1 MPAVITRDLELNY
14 LESGEGIHNAVFL
27 HGNLQSARL
36 WHDFIE
42 GMPEEYHCRAF
53 DLRGFGNSPKTGDGA
68 NVDTLADDIRYAL
81 HTLGLV
87 RCSVLAFGEGARVA
101 QSLAARYPSFVYK
114 LVLMGADA
122 VAGDPAA
129 ALTRADELAA
139 LSWKPKN
146 LARIIKAGAGLARNR
161 KVPDD
166 LLDAGSGAHQ
176 PAAAALARS
185 VATGDTLSLL
195 PHITARTVIIRGADD
210 PVVSNADA
218 ELIRSRIPGA
228 EFVELSH
235 TRRLPALADVD
246 SYRTAALKLLESM

>member
-1 MPAVITRDLELNY
+1 MPAVIARDLELNY

-27 HGNLQSARL
+27 HGNLQSAKL

-53 DLRGFGNSPKTGDGA
+53 DLRGFGDSAKSGDGV

-81 HTLGLV
+81 HTLGLM

-114 LVLMGADA
+114 LALMGADA

-129 ALTRADELAA
+129 ARARAVELEE
-139 LSWKPKN
+139 LSWNAQN
-146 LARIIKAGAGLARNR
+146 LARLLKPDYGLPRNR
-161 KVPDD
+161 KLPEEFVE
-166 LLDAGSGAHQ
+166 AASTSHQ
-176 PAAAALARS
+176 PAAVALARS

-210 PVVSNADA
+210 PVVSSADA
-218 ELIRSRIPGA
+218 EIIRSRIPGA

-235 TRRLPALADVD
+235 TRRLPALADAD
-246 SYRTAALKLLESM
+246 SYRTAALKLLEAM